1 MKHYKCSSKTGRE
14 CCLWLFYSIF
24 CSSNL
29 HVRTYTTVHD
39 NYLEIT
45 SRNAKASYQSSVATD
60 EMVHRL
66 GQA

>member
-29 HVRTYTTVHD
+29 H
-39 NYLEIT
+39 
-45 SRNAKASYQSSVATD
+45 SSVATD